1 MLRQVFVIISLLS
14 AWNMSVM
21 FANNII
27 SQANE
32 AYADDRYAEAV
43 ELYKQA
49 IDSLGSSSDAYYNLG
64 NAYFRLGKNAQ
75 AILAYERALR
85 INPANTDARANLDF
99 VNDRI
104 VDKKGESGSF
114 ISNTFDS
121 MANYKSSNYWA
132 WVAVV
137 LFALAITAASV
148 YYFSP
153 IIIVKKAGFFGGI
166 LILLFSL
173 FAILLSV
180 RAKSIAQ
187 CDEYAIITAPT
198 TVLSTVPR
206 TPSNRNEEAMLLHEG
221 TKVRIL
227 NSVTFT
233 ADSTERTWHDVEI
246 DNQHRAWINDRDIEK
261 IL

>member
-1 MLRQVFVIISLLS
+1 MLRQVLVIISLLS
-14 AWNMSVM
+14 AWNMSGVY
-21 FANNII
+21 ANDII
-27 SQANE
+27 SRADS
-32 AYADDRYAEAV
+32 AYTAERYAEAV
-43 ELYKQA
+43 KLYNNA
-49 IDSLGSSSDAYYNLG
+49 IDSIGSSSDAYYNLG

-85 INPANTDARANLDF
+85 INPANSDARANLEF

-104 VDKKGESGSF
+104 VDKKGETGSF
-114 ISNTFDS
+114 ISNTLDS
-121 MANYKSSNYWA
+121 IANYSSSNNWA
-132 WVAVV
+132 WIAVA
-137 LFALAITAASV
+137 LFAFAIIAVAV

-153 IIIVKKAGFFGGI
+153 VIIVKKAGFFGGI
-166 LILLFSL
+166 LIFLLSL
-173 FAILLSV
+173 FAILLSI
-180 RAKSIAQ
+180 RAKNIAL

-227 NSVTFT
+227 NSVTFPI
-233 ADSTERTWHDVEI
+233 DSIVSIWHDVEI
-246 DNQHRAWINDRDIEK
+246 DNQHRAWINDNDIEK